1 MTVAADPLLLLL
13 LLLCVSQL
21 RDALCY
27 ELRAVSTLL
36 SALNTPGRPAS
47 GSGTASSTMGVG
59 MVTHSLRALLAS
71 SRRPPSWRC
80 GEGDVGQP
88 QVAGRRVGC

>member
-1 MTVAADPLLLLL
+1 MCEVWGVTVAADPLLRL

-59 MVTHSLRALLAS
+59 MVTHSLRALLCFFSQTTQLAL
-71 SRRPPSWRC
+71 W
-80 GEGDVGQP
+80 
-88 QVAGRRVGC
+88 